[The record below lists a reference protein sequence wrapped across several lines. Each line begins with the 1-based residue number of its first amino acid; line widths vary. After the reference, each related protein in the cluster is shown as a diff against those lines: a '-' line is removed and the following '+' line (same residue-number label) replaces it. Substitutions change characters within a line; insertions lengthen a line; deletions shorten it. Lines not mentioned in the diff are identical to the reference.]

1 MTLTLLEDARDAS
14 VEARPGKLIVDV
26 LAGVPGSG
34 KSTRMLSDAAK
45 EPGRYLFAV
54 PTIDLLV
61 EQALRFRQLAPAAR
75 CASIHSRNKKRGAV
89 ARQLGD
95 LLDDESLG
103 DHVAVFITH
112 ETLMDGDFSRFQGW
126 HARMD
131 EPPNAITCERI
142 NLSQSA
148 GGFRQ
153 HFELEPFA
161 AGWSRLRPLVETGSW
176 KEFAEDSMWRGLGD
190 FRKLAMRP
198 QGVLLK
204 LDEWSKLPKVEIDWF
219 SLWTPLELKNFAS
232 ITIAG
237 AGFLTSIAHKVMNR
251 TFGEQLEFRVSTIG
265 RRNCADP
272 HVRLFYFTKGHE
284 GSTTY
289 WGQSEGRRC
298 LVAIERWL
306 SANVPHLGFWSGNEA
321 VRHSMEHRLPGKMV
335 NPKLAGL
342 NCHRSARSCAF
353 IYSSKPLPQDKML
366 KSVFELTDADILG
379 ARENEDVFQFVMRG
393 AIRNPDFGGTYDV
406 YLYSLDQAERL
417 KEQLVA
423 NGIPDVEL
431 IGVPEAGMMDVRRAG
446 KRPKKADA
454 ITDEARERKKKEG
467 AARRSREYR
476 KRKKAALEAARQ
488 VAASESAPVSGEAIL
503 DEQ

>member
-14 VEARPGKLIVDV
+14 VKARPGKLIVDV

-34 KSTRMLSDAAK
+34 KSTRMISEAAK

-54 PTIDLLV
+54 PTIDLLD
-61 EQALRFRQLAPAAR
+61 EQAQRFQQLAPAAR
-75 CASIHSRNKKRGAV
+75 CESIHSRNRKRGAV

-112 ETLMDGDFSRFQGW
+112 ETLMDGDFSGFQGW
-126 HARMD
+126 HARID
-131 EPPNAITCERI
+131 EPPNAITCETI

-153 HFELEPFA
+153 HFELEPFE
-161 AGWSRLRPLVETGSW
+161 AGWSRLRPLVESGSW
-176 KEFAEDSMWRGLGD
+176 KDFAEDSMWRGLGD

-204 LDEWSKLPKVEIDWF
+204 LDDWSKAANGSIEWF
-219 SLWTPLELKNFAS
+219 SLWTPLELKSFDS
-232 ITIAG
+232 IVIAG
-237 AGFLTSIAHKVMNR
+237 AGFLSSTAHKVMTSTYHND
-251 TFGEQLEFRVSTIG
+251 LEFKSAILPVERLTQPCI
-265 RRNCADP
+265 
-272 HVRLFYFTKGHE
+272 RLFYFTDAHV
-284 GSTTY
+284 GSTTF

-306 SANVPHLGFWSGNEA
+306 AANVPHLSFWSGNEA
-321 VRHSMEHRLPGKMV
+321 VRVSMEHRVPGKMV

-342 NCHRSARSCAF
+342 NCHRRARSCAF

-379 ARENEDVFQFVMRG
+379 AREDEDVFQFVMRG
-393 AIRNPDFGGTYDV
+393 AIRNPDFGGTYDCPSSEH
-406 YLYSLDQAERL
+406 LA
-417 KEQLVA
+417 QL
-423 NGIPDVEL
+423 
-431 IGVPEAGMMDVRRAG
+431 
-446 KRPKKADA
+446 
-454 ITDEARERKKKEG
+454 
-467 AARRSREYR
+467 AA
-476 KRKKAALEAARQ
+476 
-488 VAASESAPVSGEAIL
+488 
-503 DEQ
+503 